1 MGSLIRHVLVA
12 TDFGPASANAVT
24 YAAAIARGVG
34 ARLHLVHVLEQP
46 FVTSGP
52 YELHLPDTPVRHER
66 RYQLAV
72 AKLRRVAADLDGVD
86 TSVEVRDGTA
96 AAALVKAATDY
107 GADLILLGTYEH
119 GAMQHWIASG
129 LDERL
134 RRDAPCP
141 VLAVRQ

>member
-1 MGSLIRHVLVA
+1 M
-12 TDFGPASANAVT
+12 PAKFEGVFLLRET
-24 YAAAIARGVG
+24 IAEFFDNVG
-34 ARLHLVHVLEQP
+34 K
-46 FVTSGP
+46 F
-52 YELHLPDTPVRHER
+52 TPISSVHER

-134 RRDAPCP
+134 RCDAHCP
-141 VLAVRQ
+141 VLAVRK

>member
-34 ARLHLVHVLEQP
+34 VRLRLVHVLEQP

-86 TSVEVRDGTA
+86 TFSGAMEPYALNTML
-96 AAALVKAATDY
+96 AAL
-107 GADLILLGTYEH
+107 ADD
-119 GAMQHWIASG
+119 
-129 LDERL
+129 LDRDRWRRGNDDAVERG
-134 RRDAPCP
+134 RY
-141 VLAVRQ
+141 